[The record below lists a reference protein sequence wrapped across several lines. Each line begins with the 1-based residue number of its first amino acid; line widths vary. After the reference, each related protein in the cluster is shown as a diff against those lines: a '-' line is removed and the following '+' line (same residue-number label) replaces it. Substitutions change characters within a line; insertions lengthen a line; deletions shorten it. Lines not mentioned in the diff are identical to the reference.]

1 MMNFLL
7 FRHCHKALTK
17 RRGELLTLLSS
28 EVNLVP
34 YLQQP
39 EAARWLYL
47 IFLLILRKLNRDED
61 AVLTRVIAGSISS
74 PSYHETPV
82 ERLLVGI
89 SALGHVRSRLVVWME
104 QESETEVENLKALST
119 SLDVEIEQIRI
130 QLIVGY
136 VNAAEKELK
145 KHEHFVDAIISGSA
159 DAVITL
165 DKDYGILSWNQ
176 GAEAIYGYSAD
187 EIIGK
192 SITTLVP
199 GELMDV
205 LGTIYDR
212 LKVKGVIKSHETIRL
227 TKDNRRINVALTATR
242 LNDSDG
248 RPNGVISVIVRD
260 ITERQE
266 MSQRLERKINGLF
279 IINEI
284 GRALSRTTDLNE
296 ILYIVLVGVTAGQA
310 LKFNRA
316 FLFLLNDDRTQ
327 LEGRM
332 AIGPSSPEEAGW
344 IWTDLAA
351 RNLTLSD
358 ILWAYRVETIEQDT
372 RINEVVRRISLPVT
386 ETAHVLVQAMTTRRS
401 FLVEDTAT
409 RDDVPESFRDL
420 IGARSFAVVP
430 LHSQERPIGALLA
443 DNLITGR
450 PILADDVELLEIFAQ
465 QASATIENSSLYD
478 ELANKVKAL
487 EGANTN
493 LRLYQAKLLHAE
505 RLSAVGEITAKVAHE
520 LRNPLAAM
528 GGFARALGRKLPAHS
543 PHQETLDIIIKE
555 GMRLEGLVTELLDL
569 ARPMRIETEP
579 HDLNRIIQE
588 CLVILSIDLKNRRI
602 LVEKNLD
609 PNLPSVPLA
618 ADPIKQV
625 VLNLLNNAAIAINR
639 DGTITIKTIVVG
651 SSHIELTIHDTG
663 AGIPEEHLDRIFDPF
678 FTTRPGGSGLGLTIA
693 ERIVHEHSGI
703 MDVTSTVGSGTTF
716 SLRLP
721 QHQPAPAGP

>member
-1 MMNFLL
+1 MMDFSLI
-7 FRHCHKALTK
+7 RHCHKALTR
-17 RRGELLTLLSS
+17 RRGELLALLDT
-28 EVNLVP
+28 EINLVP
-34 YLQQP
+34 FLQP
-39 EAARWLYL
+39 PKTARWLYL
-47 IFLLILRKLNRDED
+47 IFLLMLRKLSRDESRL
-61 AVLTRVIAGSISS
+61 LTRVITGSISR

-82 ERLLVGI
+82 ERLLLGI
-89 SALGHVRSRLVVWME
+89 AALGHLGGRLCKWLE
-104 QESETEVENLKALST
+104 QEAEIDASDLHALST
-119 SLDVEIEQIRI
+119 SLNAEIEQIRI

-136 VNAAEKELK
+136 VKAAEQEFK
-145 KHEHFVDAIISGSA
+145 KHEHFVDAII
-159 DAVITL
+159 TL
-165 DKDYGILSWNQ
+165 DQQYGILSWNQ
-176 GAEAIYGYSAD
+176 GAEVMYGYSAE
-187 EIIGK
+187 EITGK
-192 SITTLVP
+192 PITTLVP
-199 GELMDV
+199 GELMDEMD
-205 LGTIYDR
+205 LIYDL
-212 LKVKGVIKSHETIRL
+212 LKSKGVIKNYETIRL

-242 LNDSDG
+242 LNDAEG
-248 RPNGVISVIVRD
+248 RPNGIISVIVRD

-284 GRALSRTTDLNE
+284 GRALSRTTNLNE

-316 FLFLLNDDRTQ
+316 FLFLLNDERTH

-351 RNLTLSD
+351 RNLTLGD
-358 ILWAYRVETIEQDT
+358 ILWAYRVETIKQDT
-372 RINEVVRRISLPVT
+372 QINEIVRRISLPIT
-386 ETAHVLVQAMTTRRS
+386 ETAHVLVQAMTTHQS
-401 FLVEDTAT
+401 FLVEDTAM
-409 RDDVPESFRDL
+409 REDVPESFRDL

-478 ELANKVKAL
+478 ELASKVKAL
-487 EGANTN
+487 EEANTN

-505 RLSAVGEITAKVAHE
+505 RLSAIGEITAKVAHE

-528 GGFARALGRKLPAHS
+528 GGFARALGRKLPSDS

-579 HDLNRIIQE
+579 DDVNRIIQE

-602 LVEKNLD
+602 RVEKHLD
-609 PNLPSVPLA
+609 PSLPFVPLA

-625 VLNLLNNAAIAINR
+625 LLNLLNNAAIAINR
-639 DGTITIKTIVVG
+639 EGCITIRTIAVG
-651 SSHIELTIHDTG
+651 SSHIEITIHDTG
-663 AGIPEEHLDRIFDPF
+663 AGIPEDHLDRIFDPF

-703 MDVTSTVGSGTTF
+703 IDVTSMVGSGTTF

>member
-1 MMNFLL
+1 MIDVSLSRL
-7 FRHCHKALTK
+7 CHTALAK
-17 RRGELLTLLSS
+17 RRSELLALLEA

-34 YLQQP
+34 FLQP
-39 EAARWLYL
+39 PKAARWLYL
-47 IFLLILRKLNRDED
+47 IFLLMLRKLSRDESR
-61 AVLTRVIAGSISS
+61 LLAGMMTQSISN
-74 PSYHETPV
+74 PFYHETSV
-82 ERLLVGI
+82 ERLLFGI
-89 SALGHVRSRLVVWME
+89 AALEQMSGRLCKWLE
-104 QESETEVENLKALST
+104 QESGAGASDRHSLST
-119 SLDVEIEQIRI
+119 SLSAEIEQIRI

-136 VNAAEKELK
+136 VKAAEQELK

-159 DAVITL
+159 DAIITL
-165 DKDYGILSWNQ
+165 DQQFGILSWNQ
-176 GAEAIYGYSAD
+176 GAEAIYGYSAE

-192 SITTLVP
+192 PITALVP
-199 GELMDV
+199 DELMDEMD
-205 LGTIYDR
+205 LIYDL
-212 LKVKGVIKSHETIRL
+212 LKSKGVIKNYETIRL
-227 TKDNRRINVALTATR
+227 TKDNRRINVALTATQLR
-242 LNDSDG
+242 DADG
-248 RPNGVISVIVRD
+248 GPNGIISVIVRD

-284 GRALSRTTDLNE
+284 GRALARTTNLNE

-316 FLFLLNDDRTQ
+316 FLFLLNDERTH

-351 RNLTLSD
+351 RNLTLGD
-358 ILWAYRVETIEQDT
+358 ILWAYRVETIKQDT
-372 RINEVVRRISLPVT
+372 QINEIVRHISLPIT
-386 ETAHVLVQAMTTRRS
+386 ETSHVLVQAMTTHRS
-401 FLVEDTAT
+401 FLVEDTAM
-409 RDDVPESFRDL
+409 REDVPESFRNL

-430 LHSQERPIGALLA
+430 LYSQEKPIGALLA

-478 ELANKVKAL
+478 ELASKVKAL

-493 LRLYQAKLLHAE
+493 LRSYQAKLLHAE
-505 RLSAVGEITAKVAHE
+505 RLSAIGEITAKVAHE

-528 GGFARALGRKLPAHS
+528 GGFARALVRKLPPDS
-543 PHQETLDIIIKE
+543 PHQETLEIIIKE

-569 ARPMRIETEP
+569 ARPVRIETEP
-579 HDLNRIIQE
+579 DDVNRIIQE
-588 CLVILSIDLKNRRI
+588 CLVILSMDLKSRRI
-602 LVEKNLD
+602 RVEKHLD
-609 PNLPSVPLA
+609 PNLPPVPLA

-625 VLNLLNNAAIAINR
+625 ILNLLNNAAIAINR
-639 DGTITIKTIVVG
+639 EGCITIRTLVVG

-703 MDVTSTVGSGTTF
+703 IDVTSTVGSGTTF
-716 SLRLP
+716 NLRLP